1 MACCLFNKMTKEIIL
16 PLLPLR
22 DIVIFPY
29 MVVPLFV
36 GRDRSKAAL
45 ESALEEKSLVFLV
58 TQKNPQVNT
67 PTDKDLHTVGTIGS
81 VIQMLRLPDG
91 TTKVLMEGLKRA
103 QIEQFHSK
111 EPYFQVKV
119 TELVEPAVKGVELE
133 ALMRSIKES
142 FEQYV
147 KLNKNIPP
155 EILLTVSNIDDP
167 VQFGFMII
175 AQINI
180 KLADRQSLLEI
191 TNTKERLEKILSLI
205 QSEIEILEVER
216 RIRGRVKRQ
225 MEKSQREYYLNE
237 QMQAIQK
244 ELGERDEFKSE
255 MHALEQKIN
264 EKSLSPEARNKA
276 KSEIRK
282 LRMMSPM
289 SAEATVIRNYL
300 DWILNIPWPGD
311 EDDTH
316 IDVAFAEKVLNE
328 DHYGL
333 EKVKERILEHLA
345 VLSVSENVKSPILC
359 FVGPPGVG
367 KTSLGRSIARAL
379 RRSFVRNSL
388 GGVRDEAEI
397 RGHRRTYIGALP
409 GRIIQS
415 MKKAGKLNPVM
426 MLDEID
432 KMAQDFR
439 GDPASALLE
448 VLDPEQNNAFS
459 DHYLEVDYDLSKT
472 FFIATANQLGTIP
485 RPLLDRMEVIEINSY
500 TEVEK
505 LFIAKKHLVPKQML
519 AHGIKDKQITIT
531 DPALSE
537 LIRHY
542 TKEAGVRSLER
553 VIASSLRKT
562 ITEMIRSK
570 GTVNKCTV
578 TPAQIR
584 KSFGP
589 HKFRYSLTEKENKV
603 GIVSGLAWTE
613 LGGEMLTIEATAM
626 PGSGKLTITGQL
638 GDVMQESAQAAMS
651 YVRSK
656 ADEMGIAENFYKD
669 VDLHIHVPEGAI
681 PKDGP
686 SAGITMATALTS
698 ALLKFPV
705 NAEIAMTGE
714 ITLRGQ
720 ILPIGGIREKLL
732 AASRAGIKKVLLPKE
747 NEHDLE
753 EIPKNIKSKVQILL
767 VGHLD
772 AVLKEALLVPKGS
785 KLFKTRTTAIPKG
798 QIYRPPSSHSIQ

>member
-1 MACCLFNKMTKEIIL
+1 MAKENIL

-45 ESALEEKSLVFLV
+45 EFALEEKSLVFLV

-67 PTDKDLHTVGTIGS
+67 PSERDLHRVGTIGS
-81 VIQMLRLPDG
+81 VIQLLRLPDG

-103 QIEQFHSK
+103 KIDEFVGN

-119 TELVEPAVKGVELE
+119 SQITETAPSAVEVK

-167 VQFGFMII
+167 VQFGFMVV
-175 AQINI
+175 AQLNV
-180 KLADRQSLLEI
+180 KLADRQGLLEI
-191 TNTKERLEKILSLI
+191 VDTKERLEKILSLI

-237 QMQAIQK
+237 QMTAIQK
-244 ELGERDEFKSE
+244 ELGERDEFKTE
-255 MHALEQKIN
+255 LHTIEQKLN

-276 KSEIRK
+276 RAELRK
-282 LRMMSPM
+282 LKMMSPM

-300 DWILNIPWPGD
+300 DWLLTIPWPGD
-311 EDDTH
+311 EDDSH
-316 IDVAFAEKVLNE
+316 FDMAYAESVLDE

-333 EKVKERILEHLA
+333 NKVKERILEHLA
-345 VLSVSENVKSPILC
+345 VLSVSKEVRSPILC

-367 KTSLGRSIARAL
+367 KTSLGKSVARAL

-409 GRIIQS
+409 GRVIQS
-415 MKKAGKLNPVM
+415 MKKAGKINPVF

-432 KMAQDFR
+432 KMSQDFR
-439 GDPASALLE
+439 GDPASAMLE
-448 VLDPEQNNAFS
+448 VLDPEQNNAFG
-459 DHYLEVDYDLSKT
+459 DHYLEVDYDLTKV

-485 RPLLDRMEVIEINSY
+485 RPLLDRMEIIEISSY
-500 TEVEK
+500 TSVEK
-505 LFIAKKHLVPKQML
+505 FHIAKKHLVPKQIKQHGMKNSQL
-519 AHGIKDKQITIT
+519 AIADEAVK
-531 DPALSE
+531 E
-537 LIRHY
+537 LINYY
-542 TKEAGVRSLER
+542 TKEAGVRNLER
-553 VIASSLRKT
+553 MIASTVRKSITETIRANQKRKSKKAAGKKT
-562 ITEMIRSK
+562 IKAADIR
-570 GTVNKCTV
+570 
-578 TPAQIR
+578 R
-584 KSFGP
+584 YFGP
-589 HKFRYSLTEKENKV
+589 SKYRYNRVEKENKV
-603 GIVSGLAWTE
+603 GIVAGLAWTE
-613 LGGEMLTIEATAM
+613 MGGDLLTIEATAM
-626 PGSGKLTITGQL
+626 PGSGKLSITGQL
-638 GDVMQESAQAAMS
+638 GDVMKESAQAAMS
-651 YVRSK
+651 YVRSR
-656 ADEMGIAENFYKD
+656 ADELELPENFYKE
-669 VDLHIHVPEGAI
+669 VDIHIHVPEGAI

-686 SAGITMATALTS
+686 SAGITMATAITS
-698 ALLKFPV
+698 SLLKYPV
-705 NAEIAMTGE
+705 NALIAMTGE

-720 ILPIGGIREKLL
+720 ILPIGGLREKIL
-732 AASRAGIKKVLLPKE
+732 AASRAGIKKVLIPKE
-747 NEHDLE
+747 NERDLE
-753 EIPKNIKSKVQILL
+753 EIPKEIKSKVQI
-767 VGHLD
+767 VMVDHLD
-772 AVLKEALLVPKGS
+772 AVLKESLIIPKGI
-785 KLFKTRTTAIPKG
+785 KLFKAGSTKTKAEL
-798 QIYRPPSSHSIQ
+798 YRASGSSALQ